1 MATVSAGILMYH
13 CHGSSLV
20 VLLVHPGGPYWR
32 NRDLGAWSIPKGE
45 LGEAEDA
52 ESAAR
57 REFKEELGI
66 EAVGPF
72 HPLGDIRERSG
83 KMVRAFALKGD
94 IDVTAVHTSKVTI
107 ERPPRS
113 GRTIRF
119 PEIDRAAWLDFLL
132 RERRYWRARGR
143 FWIAWR
149 RSPRITPAAQ
159 IDRGRQQLFLRRETL
174 PLAPTGRS
182 GRFVPFP
189 GVASEARSAFAWE
202 QGLCAP
208 WSSSRRLKTNRARWS
223 SSSRSRKPIKGRLGV
238 QGGDLGCELSLHN
251 VPFYLEG
258 WCQEPGFDRPRF
270 LRQMHGTDLC
280 ISW

>member
-13 CHGSSLV
+13 YHSSGLV

-66 EAVGPF
+66 EAVGPL
-72 HPLGDIRERSG
+72 HPLGDIRQRSG

-94 IDVTAVHTSKVTI
+94 IDVAAVHSSKVTI

-119 PEIDRAAWLDFLL
+119 
-132 RERRYWRARGR
+132 
-143 FWIAWR
+143 
-149 RSPRITPAAQ
+149 
-159 IDRGRQQLFLRRETL
+159 
-174 PLAPTGRS
+174 
-182 GRFVPFP
+182 
-189 GVASEARSAFAWE
+189 
-202 QGLCAP
+202 
-208 WSSSRRLKTNRARWS
+208 SRNR
-223 SSSRSRKPIKGRLGV
+223 SRSVAGSFSCAKEDIG
-238 QGGDLGCELSLHN
+238 
-251 VPFYLEG
+251 
-258 WCQEPGFDRPRF
+258 EPGAASGPPGDVRLASPLRHRLTTPR
-270 LRQMHGTDLC
+270 
-280 ISW
+280 S